1 MNDVRTWTALS
12 LAALTAG
19 ALPCAGQSNG
29 VLREVYQNI
38 GGTTIPDLTNNP
50 AFPNNP
56 SFDEILT
63 NGFEA
68 PVNVAD
74 NYGQRLR
81 ALLIPPVTGNYVF
94 YIASDDASELW
105 LSSDDTPAQRV
116 LIARVATW
124 TDSRV
129 YQESRDNNAAVQK
142 SAPQALVAGRS
153 YYIEALMK
161 EGGGGDNLAVTWQRP
176 GDSPPANGAPPIP
189 NQYLRPYGLGPPI
202 ITVQP
207 TNVAV
212 VEGGVATFSVQLAR
226 NLGATFQWFRNG
238 VTIAGATQSS
248 YALGPVRLADSG
260 SSFYCRVT
268 NPYGTTNSA
277 SATLTVLPDTTRPT
291 VTSVVNLG
299 DDRLVTVVFSEPVEL
314 ASATAA
320 TNYTLS
326 GGVGVEAA
334 SLLDDGV
341 TVVLRTGQPLA
352 VGVTYTLTVNN
363 VRDRAQTPNSILP
376 NTQRTFSLTYT
387 PLDITYIVG
396 TNEPAGPSSRRT
408 GLVISEIMYHPTNR
422 ADGRN
427 LEFIELYNSNP
438 WAEDLSGYRFTG
450 DVEYTFPAGTTIGP
464 LSYRVVAS
472 RPADVQAVYGL
483 SGVLGPLVRPTQP
496 SNTTN
501 VLDNGGGP
509 IQLRDELGSVL
520 LEVRYDDEP
529 PWPAAADGAGHSLV
543 LARPSYGEGNPW
555 AWAASDRRGGS
566 PGTNEVAMTN
576 PFRTVLINEFLAH
589 TDDPQLDFI
598 ELFNYSASSV
608 NIGGCFLTDDPTT
621 NKFRIPTGTIIPA
634 RGFVVFDQTQLGFA
648 LSAQGET
655 IYLIHS
661 NSTKVLDAVR
671 YTDQENGVAT
681 GRWPD
686 GAPEFYRLTAPTP
699 GAANARPLIS
709 PVVINEILYNPV
721 SRDSG
726 EEFVE
731 VYNRSDRS
739 VDLSKWRLRGG
750 ISFTFPDGTVIPAGG
765 YLVVANNRSHLL
777 ATHPGLSPAVTLGDY
792 SGRLA
797 NEGDTI
803 TLDKPDLLISTN
815 ATGQLVT
822 NRLRVTVDQV
832 TYGTGGRWGRWSDG
846 DGSSLERIDAR
857 ADGRMAPAWA
867 DSDETSK
874 SDWTTIQFTGLLD
887 NGAMANA
894 DQLQI
899 FLLGGPGECLV
910 DNVEVLT
917 SSGVNLVA
925 NGTFDSGAAG
935 WVFQGTHGRSYWQP
949 TGGYSGGCLHVV
961 ASDRGDP
968 GANRI
973 RTALTQT
980 LSAGATA
987 TIRAKVRWLTGSRE
1001 ILLRLRGNYLE
1012 ATGDMLTTRNFGT
1025 PGARNSRAQENAPP
1039 FITRVTHAPI
1049 LPAANQAVTVTAQVY
1064 DPDGLAA
1071 LLLKYR
1077 VDPDTNYTTV
1087 AMTYRGAGFF
1097 SGSIPGQASGVRVA
1111 FYIEATD
1118 NFTPRATSRF
1128 PHDAPERECVVRFG
1142 ETQPSGAFGV
1152 YRLWVTKRNVDR
1164 WATREKQSNDP
1175 LDATFVNGNF
1185 RVVYNVGTLYS
1196 GSPWHTPGYNSPDG
1210 NACDYEVNFPKDD
1223 LMLGTDDFVLATVG
1237 NLGSI
1242 PDYQGEQVA
1251 FWIGRKLG
1259 APYMYRRYI
1268 RMFFN
1273 GQQRQ
1278 TLYEDAQQPNGAV
1291 LKQWFPEDED
1301 GNLHKVE
1308 DWFEFDDSG
1317 DNKLGN
1323 VDATLQNF
1331 TTSGGV
1337 KKVARYRWIF
1347 RPRAVT
1353 ESAND
1358 FTNLFALVDAMNA
1371 AQPEPYQSRVQ
1382 SLVDID
1388 KFMRILATERIVGN
1402 WDSWGY
1408 ARGKNM
1414 YIYKPRQGRWVM
1426 LPWDIDFVFATGGNS
1441 ATDGLFGSNE
1451 PVLDRFRAW
1460 PAFQRAYWRAF
1471 YDAVHGPLLPEVL
1484 HPVLDAKYNALVA
1497 QGVSPASPQSIKDYV
1512 AARRSYIL
1520 SQLAGVDASF
1530 RVNGPT
1536 SFTTNRNL
1544 VTLSGLAPVGVATL
1558 TVNGVA
1564 YPVSW
1569 STLTGWSMPVALQPG
1584 VNTLSIVGLD
1594 SQGRPVAGVSH
1605 TLTITYTGVVERPED
1620 KLVINEI
1627 MYQPADPEAEFV
1639 EIFNS
1644 SVSNAFDLS
1653 NWRLEGVDGWIPP
1666 GTILNP
1672 GTFLVLARN
1681 RAVFTAT
1688 YSNVPV
1694 VAEYSGRLANEGE
1707 TLRLINPGTGGAPDQ
1722 LIAQVTYE
1730 SVEPWPTGAA
1740 GGGYSLQLIDP
1751 AQDRQRVANWA
1762 GGPSTRWQFA
1772 STNGLM
1778 SGTNLLIYLLTP
1790 GEVYLDDIA
1799 LVPLT
1804 GPLAGSN
1811 VLVNGDFESEL
1822 SGSWIVPTNMTNS
1835 SIVTDVKHSGNSA
1848 LRLVSTVAG
1857 GSVTLMLRQTVPPQ
1871 AVNVSNTLSFWYRA
1885 GSGATGMVVRSYPGS
1900 GLRVQVDLA
1909 LGSGLIRYT
1918 PGTNNSVRQS
1928 LPPFPPLWLNEVQPQ
1943 NVTGPTDRFGNRSA
1957 WLELYHAGSAP
1968 LSLAGFYLA
1977 TNYQGGP
1984 HWAFPAGAS
1993 IGPGQFLVVWLD
2005 GRPELSTTNELHAGI
2020 RLPSTAGTL
2029 ALLESNQVAGVRLLD
2044 YLNYRVPG
2052 PDRSYGNY
2060 PDGVLAGRRVF
2071 ALPTPGAT
2079 NNPAS
2084 PPVTIWINEWM
2095 ADNTST
2101 IADPADGRFEDWFE
2115 LYNPSTNVVDLSG
2128 YYLTDD
2134 LTRPNQW
2141 RIPTGTLI
2149 QPHGYLLVW
2158 ADGQPSQNAP
2168 GQPLHT
2174 SFALSRNGEAIGLF
2188 APDGLRVD
2196 AVTFGPQA
2204 NDVSQGRLPDGAAE
2218 IVFLPVATPGAPNC
2232 INEPNWPP
2240 VLDPIPDQEANATAL
2255 LTFTVIARDSNQPPQ
2270 RLTFSLDPG
2279 APEGASID
2287 PVSGVFAWIP
2297 SRAQASSTYV
2307 LTVRVTDD
2315 GQPPLSATATFTVRV
2330 NPTNYPPVL
2339 EPIGSQVASENFL
2352 FTLTCRATDP
2362 DNPSQTLTFSL
2373 EPGAPPGMTID
2384 PGTGVL
2390 TWTPA
2395 EADGP
2400 GLYFIT
2406 VRVTDDGQPPLSD
2419 LKGFS
2424 LIVNEL
2430 NSAPRLDPIPDQ
2442 TIPLGATVRFSLSA
2456 SDPDL
2461 PPNTL
2466 TFSLGPDAPVGATV
2480 DARTGVFSWTPTSP
2494 GTNQFTVQVTDDGVP
2509 ALTDSRL
2516 VTILVLPALRIS
2528 HIARTEPERLTLA
2541 WPSLAGRRYQL
2552 QAKDSLEASAWTDLG
2567 APIQA
2572 DGPSLSVTISLDSR
2586 PQRFY
2591 RVVLL
2596 D

>member
-1 MNDVRTWTALS
+1 MNDLTTKIAWVV
-12 LAALTAG
+12 AALLGVAT
-19 ALPCAGQSNG
+19 PCLAQSNG

-38 GGTTIPDLTNNP
+38 GGVTIPDLTNNP
-50 AFPNNP
+50 AFPDNP

-68 PVNVAD
+68 PLNVGD

-81 ALLIPPVTGNYVF
+81 ALLTPPTTGNYVF

-105 LSSDDTPAQRV
+105 LSTDDTPARRQ

-129 YQESRDNNAAVQK
+129 YQESRDGNAAVQK
-142 SAPQALVAGRS
+142 SAPQALTAGRS

-161 EGGGGDNLAVTWQRP
+161 EGGGGDNLAVTWQMP
-176 GDSPPANGAPPIP
+176 GGSPPANGAPPIP

-202 ITVQP
+202 ITSQP
-207 TNVAV
+207 TNVTV

-226 NLGATFQWFRNG
+226 KLGATYQWFRNG
-238 VTIAGATQSS
+238 EPIPGATQSS

-260 SSFYCRVT
+260 SSFQCRIT

-291 VTSVVNLG
+291 LVSVVNLG
-299 DDRLVTVVFSEPVEL
+299 DDRLVTVVFSEPVE
-314 ASATAA
+314 ASSATAA
-320 TNYTLS
+320 TNYTLT
-326 GGVGVEAA
+326 GGVAVESA
-334 SLLDDGV
+334 SLLDDGM
-341 TVVLRTGQPLA
+341 TVVLRTDAPLS

-363 VRDRAQTPNSILP
+363 VRDRAQTPNTILP
-376 NTQRTFSLTYT
+376 NSQRTFSLTYT
-387 PLDITYIVG
+387 PLDITYIIG
-396 TNEPAGPSSRRT
+396 TNEPPGPSSRRT

-422 ADGRN
+422 PDGRN

-438 WAEDLSGYRFTG
+438 WAEDLSDHQFTG
-450 DVEYTFPAGTTIGP
+450 DVQYRFPPGTSIGP
-464 LSYRVVAS
+464 LSYCVVAAN
-472 RPADVQAVYGL
+472 PADVQAVYGL
-483 SGVLGPLVRPTQP
+483 SGVLGPLVRSGAPA
-496 SNTTN
+496 NTTN
-501 VLDNGGGP
+501 VLDNAGGT

-520 LEVRYDDEP
+520 LELSYDDQP
-529 PWPAAADGAGHSLV
+529 PWPVAADGAGHSLV
-543 LARPSYGEGNPW
+543 LARPSSGEADPR

-566 PGTNEVAMTN
+566 PGTNEVATAN

-589 TDDPQLDFI
+589 TDEPQLDFI
-598 ELFNYSASSV
+598 ELFNYSASPV

-621 NKFRIPTGTIIPA
+621 NKFRIPTGTTIPA

-655 IYLIHS
+655 LYLIHS
-661 NSTKVLDAVR
+661 NATKVLDAVR

-686 GAPEFYRLTAPTP
+686 GAPDFYRLSRPTP
-699 GAANARPLIS
+699 AAANAQPLIS
-709 PVVINEILYNPV
+709 PVVINEIMYNPIT
-721 SRDSG
+721 RDSG
-726 EEFVE
+726 DEFVE
-731 VYNRSDRS
+731 IYNRSDQS

-765 YLVVANNRSHLL
+765 YLVLANNRTNLL
-777 ATHPGLSPAVTLGDY
+777 ANHPGLSPSVTLGDY
-792 SGRLA
+792 GGRLGNA
-797 NEGDTI
+797 GDTI
-803 TLDKPDLLISTN
+803 TLDKADLLVSTN
-815 ATGQLVT
+815 QLGQLVT
-822 NRLRVTVDQV
+822 NRLHVVVDQV

-846 DGSSLERIDAR
+846 GGSSLERIDAR
-857 ADGRMAPAWA
+857 ADGRRAPAWA

-894 DQLQI
+894 DQLHI

-910 DNVEVLT
+910 DNVEVIP
-917 SSGVNLVA
+917 SGGGNLVA

-935 WVFQGTHGRSYWQP
+935 WVFQGTHSRSYWQP

-961 ASDRGDP
+961 ASDRGDT

-973 RTALTQT
+973 RTPLTQT
-980 LSAGATA
+980 LAAGSTA
-987 TIRAKVRWLTGSRE
+987 TLRAKVRWLAGSRE
-1001 ILLRLRGNYLE
+1001 ILLRLHGNYLE
-1012 ATGDMLTTRNFGT
+1012 ATGDMLTTRNLGS
-1025 PGARNSRAQENAPP
+1025 PGAPNSRARPNAGP
-1039 FITRVTHAPI
+1039 FITDVTHQPV
-1049 LPAANQAVTVTAQVY
+1049 LPAANQAVTVTARVY

-1071 LLLKYR
+1071 LALKYR
-1077 VDPDTNYTTV
+1077 VDPNTNYTTV
-1087 AMTYRGAGFF
+1087 AMTNRGAGFF
-1097 SGSIPGQASGVRVA
+1097 SAIIPGQAAGTIVA

-1118 NFTPRATSRF
+1118 NFMPRATSRF
-1128 PHDAPERECVVRFG
+1128 PHDAPDRECLVRFG

-1152 YRLWVTKRNVDR
+1152 YRLWVSRRNVDR

-1175 LDATFVNGNF
+1175 LDATFVYGNF

-1242 PDYQGEQVA
+1242 PDFQGEQVSY
-1251 FWIGRKLG
+1251 WIGRKLG

-1278 TLYEDAQQPNGAV
+1278 TLYEDAQQPNGV
-1291 LKQWFPEDED
+1291 VVKQWFPDDED

-1331 TTSGGV
+1331 TTIGGV

-1388 KFMRILATERIVGN
+1388 NFMRILATERIVGN

-1441 ATDGLFGSNE
+1441 TNDALFGSNE

-1471 YDAVHGPLLPEVL
+1471 ADAVNGPLLPANL
-1484 HPVLDAKYNALVA
+1484 HPVLDAKYNALVG
-1497 QGVSPASPQSIKDYV
+1497 QGVNPASPQSIKDYV
-1512 AARRSYIL
+1512 AARRTYIL
-1520 SQLAGVDASF
+1520 NQLATVAASF
-1530 RVNGPT
+1530 RVNGPS

-1544 VTLSGLAPVGVATL
+1544 VTLTGLAPVEVATI
-1558 TVNGVA
+1558 TVNGIA

-1569 STLTGWSMPVALQPG
+1569 STVTSWSMPVALGPG
-1584 VNTLSIVGLD
+1584 TNTLVIVGLD
-1594 SQGRPVAGVSH
+1594 SKGRPVAGTSN
-1605 TLTITYTGVVERPED
+1605 TLTISYTGAVERPED
-1620 KLVINEI
+1620 KIVINEI
-1627 MYQPADPEAEFV
+1627 MYQPPVPDAEFV
-1639 EIFNS
+1639 ELYNA

-1653 NWRLEGVDGWIPP
+1653 NWRLEGVDGLIPP

-1672 GTFLVLARN
+1672 GGYLVLARD

-1688 YSNVPV
+1688 YGNIPV
-1694 VAEYSGRLANEGE
+1694 AAEYEGRLANEGE
-1707 TLRLINPGTGGAPDQ
+1707 PLRLIKPGTGTQPEQ
-1722 LIAQVTYE
+1722 VIAEVSYE
-1730 SVEPWPTGAA
+1730 SVEPWPAGAA

-1751 AQDRQRVANWA
+1751 AQDGQRVANWA
-1762 GGPSTRWQFA
+1762 GGGTRWQFV

-1778 SGTNLLIYLLTP
+1778 SGTNLLIYLLSA
-1790 GEVYLDDIA
+1790 GDVYLDDIT
-1799 LVPLT
+1799 LVPLS
-1804 GPLAGSN
+1804 GPLAGRN
-1811 VLVNGDFESEL
+1811 VLLNGDFESEL
-1822 SGSWIVPTNMTNS
+1822 SGPWVVPTNMADS
-1835 SIVTDVKHSGNSA
+1835 RIVTDVKHSGTGA

-1857 GSVTLMLRQTVPPQ
+1857 GSVSMMLRQTVPID
-1871 AVNVSNTLSFWYRA
+1871 AVNVTNTLSFWYRA
-1885 GSGATGMVVRSYPGS
+1885 GTAATGMVVRSYPGT
-1900 GLRVQVDLA
+1900 GLRVQVDLT
-1909 LGSGLIRYT
+1909 LGSGLVRYT
-1918 PGTNNSVRQS
+1918 PGTNNSVRQT

-1943 NVTGPTDRFGNRSA
+1943 NVTGPTDRFGRRSP
-1957 WLELYHAGSAP
+1957 WLELYNAGAAR

-1977 TNYQGGP
+1977 TNYDGLP
-1984 HWAFPAGAS
+1984 HWAFPTNVS
-1993 IGPGQFLVVWLD
+1993 IGPGQFMLVWLD
-2005 GRPELSTTNELHAGI
+2005 GQPELSSTNELHATVT
-2020 RLPSTAGTL
+2020 LDPTAGSL
-2029 ALLESNQVAGVRLLD
+2029 ALLQTNPPAGLRLLD

-2052 PDRSYGNY
+2052 ADRSYGNY
-2060 PDGVLAGRRVF
+2060 PDGRVAGRRVF
-2071 ALPTPGAT
+2071 ALPSPAAT

-2095 ADNTST
+2095 ADNTAT
-2101 IADPADGRFEDWFE
+2101 IVDPADGRFEDWFE
-2115 LYNPSTNVVDLSG
+2115 LYNPSTNAVDLSG

-2134 LTRPNQW
+2134 LAHSNKFQ
-2141 RIPTGTLI
+2141 IPSGTII
-2149 QPHGYLLVW
+2149 QPQGYLLVW
-2158 ADGQPSQNAP
+2158 ADGQPNQNVP
-2168 GQPLHT
+2168 GQPLHAGF
-2174 SFALSRNGEAIGLF
+2174 SLNKSGEAIGLF

-2196 AVTFGPQA
+2196 AVTFGPQT
-2204 NDVSQGRLPDGAAE
+2204 NDISQGRFPDGSATIA
-2218 IVFLPVATPGAPNC
+2218 FLPVPTPGAPNSMSQ
-2232 INEPNWPP
+2232 PNWPP
-2240 VLDPIPDQEANATAL
+2240 SIDPIPDQDVNATAL
-2255 LTFTVIARDSNQPPQ
+2255 LTFAVTAHDSNQPPQ

-2279 APEGASID
+2279 APEGATID
-2287 PVSGVFAWIP
+2287 AVRGVFAWIP
-2297 SRAQASSTYV
+2297 TRAQAPGTYAI
-2307 LTVRVTDD
+2307 TVRVTDD
-2315 GQPPLSATATFTVRV
+2315 GQPSLSATASFTVRV
-2330 NPTNYPPVL
+2330 HPTNYPPVL
-2339 EPIGSQVASENFL
+2339 EPIPYQVANEGFL
-2352 FTLTCRATDP
+2352 FTVTARATDP
-2362 DNPSQTLTFSL
+2362 DSPPQTLSFSL
-2373 EPGAPPGMTID
+2373 DSGAPPGMSID
-2384 PGTGVL
+2384 PATGVL
-2390 TWTPA
+2390 TWTPT

-2400 GLYFIT
+2400 GEYFVT
-2406 VRVTDDGQPPLSD
+2406 VRVTDNGQPPLSD
-2419 LKGFS
+2419 RKGFT
-2424 LIVNEL
+2424 LTVNEV
-2430 NSAPRLDPIPDQ
+2430 NSAPGLAPIPDYSV
-2442 TIPLGATVRFSLSA
+2442 PVGGTVRFIVSA

-2461 PPNTL
+2461 PPNQL
-2466 TFSLGPDAPVGATV
+2466 TFSLGPDAPLGASLDPT
-2480 DARTGVFSWTPTSP
+2480 TGLFSWTPTSP
-2494 GTNQFTVQVTDDGVP
+2494 GTNQVTVQVTDDGVP
-2509 ALTDSRL
+2509 PLSDSRV
-2516 VTILVLPALRIS
+2516 VTIIVAPALRIDAV
-2528 HIARTEPERLTLA
+2528 ARTGPETLSLT
-2541 WPSLAGRRYQL
+2541 WQSLAGKHYQV
-2552 QAKDSLEASAWTDLG
+2552 QAADSLENPRWLDVG
-2567 APIQA
+2567 PPIQA
-2572 DGPSLSVTISLDSR
+2572 TGPITCTTVTLDTR